1 MTQAE
6 LESVKLEQI
15 ASEYRRKG
23 YEVSVHPDTG
33 DMPEFLAPF
42 RPDLVAASAHDRVV
56 VEVKSSAGVASSA
69 IVKLADAVE
78 MQPGWRLEVVVVNP
92 SAAQE
97 VPAGGELVSADRVAS
112 LIREAQVLSRE
123 KRYEAA
129 TIIAWAAAE
138 AMLRRLA
145 RASGE
150 SEGKSSATVLK
161 QLYAHGVIDEDQYDS
176 FSRAMEFRN
185 AFAHG
190 FSADVAPE
198 AIERFIHDVEELKS
212 LSAA

>member
-1 MTQAE
+1 
-6 LESVKLEQI
+6 
-15 ASEYRRKG
+15 
-23 YEVSVHPDTG
+23 
-33 DMPEFLAPF
+33 
-42 RPDLVAASAHDRVV
+42 VAASAHDRVV